1 MGHSNGHGC
10 RGSRKRC
17 CENGLLSRSTEH
29 RGQRRRCRCRLHR
42 DKDIVRRACLAGK
55 HAMARQMVA
64 QDEVGHGV
72 LHNNPNPTPR
82 VLQPLVF
89 SSPLLSSSSTM
100 ADASL
105 QPPPG
110 IPEASRISTEQWQH
124 DLVQL
129 FRNVKDLFPDVV
141 WAIHP
146 DEDDDAF
153 EEIWGHKGA
162 CTLRSSLR
170 LFNFLQQSS
179 MHARLRRSR
188 RDTSPSARRPS
199 HLRRPMHLRLRQ
211 SLHNPP
217 SLSILLWTSSVTRPR
232 PRPRPRLLH
241 STLHLPPLPL
251 QVVPSFASR
260 QSATPL
266 SFPMSSNTSI
276 PVLVSAK
283 PLSSFSILPNLG
295 TSSPTKKT
303 ASTNSERISSTCG
316 VPVSIQIFASLSVV
330 ISPPQTQNTP
340 LPSSP
345 LTDSSSPLD
354 LLISKPNCLLGVSPK
369 APKLQE
375 EYSRQPLA
383 NRSRSISLLLPSLLP
398 HSTSPSATFTPALYT
413 SPIVLTI
420 STLHSQSS
428 VPLFIFHSPLS
439 PQRFSHASCMK
450 CCMAS
455 STRF

>member
-1 MGHSNGHGC
+1 MH
-10 RGSRKRC
+10 
-17 CENGLLSRSTEH
+17 E
-29 RGQRRRCRCRLHR
+29 
-42 DKDIVRRACLAGK
+42 DIVRRACLTGR
-55 HAMARQMVA
+55 HVLARLVA
-64 QDEVGHGV
+64 QDEVGHAV
-72 LHNNPNPTPR
+72 LHNNPNPTTR

-89 SSPLLSSSSTM
+89 SSPSLSSSSTM

-146 DEDDDAF
+146 DEDDDTF

-170 LFNFLQQSS
+170 LFNFHQQSS

-199 HLRRPMHLRLRQ
+199 HPRRPMHLHLRLSQ
-211 SLHNPP
+211 HNPL
-217 SLSILLWTSSVTRPR
+217 SLLILLWTSSVTRPR
-232 PRPRPRLLH
+232 PLH
-241 STLHLPPLPL
+241 SALHLPPLPL
-251 QVVPSFASR
+251 QVLPSFASR

-266 SFPMSSNTSI
+266 SFPMSSNISI
-276 PVLVSAK
+276 PVLVSVK
-283 PLSSFSILPNLG
+283 PLNSFSILPNLG
-295 TSSPTKKT
+295 TSSPMKKT

-316 VPVSIQIFASLSVV
+316 VPVSIQIFASPSAV

-354 LLISKPNCLLGVSPK
+354 LPTSKPNSLLGDSPK
-369 APKLQE
+369 APKLQGMHP
-375 EYSRQPLA
+375 RQPLA

-398 HSTSPSATFTPALYT
+398 HSISPSVTFTPVLCT

-420 STLHSQSS
+420 STLHSQFS
-428 VPLFIFHSPLS
+428 VLLSISHFPLS
-439 PQRFSHASCMK
+439 PQRFSHASYMK
-450 CCMAS
+450 CCMAF